1 LKAIAGGRPKLSA
14 DCSIT
19 AFSEQAFSSRRVPVS
34 VLHFYLGEAQL
45 PQQPQGHQFFWTSNQ
60 KCTVYQKNRSPG
72 AKPFFASIRRQGGRT
87 YSEYPSLKNF
97 LVF

>member
-34 VLHFYLGEAQL
+34 VLHFYLGEAKW
-45 PQQPQGHQFFWTSNQ
+45 P
-60 KCTVYQKNRSPG
+60 K
-72 AKPFFASIRRQGGRT
+72 AS
-87 YSEYPSLKNF
+87 
-97 LVF
+97 